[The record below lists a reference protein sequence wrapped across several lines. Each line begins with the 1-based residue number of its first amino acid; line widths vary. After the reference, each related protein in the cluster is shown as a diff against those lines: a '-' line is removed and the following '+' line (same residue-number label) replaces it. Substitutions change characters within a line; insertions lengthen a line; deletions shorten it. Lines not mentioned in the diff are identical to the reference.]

1 MLDATKT
8 NGRTLSMYN
17 TDAMGVRIG
26 ELRKARGM
34 TQQAL
39 AEALGISGQAVSK
52 WESGLGYPD
61 ITLLPAI
68 AETLGVSIEVLF
80 GKEPDYPI
88 VPVPAEPQT
97 DSAPQEETVP
107 PAEAERA
114 ASGTGPSAE
123 AFSAESIDAALEA
136 TLLEAEEAMRSVRE
150 REKDAAR
157 FGTDTQ
163 TEEAEAGE
171 ADARTDRGD
180 ALHEEDAP
188 FDVRIEATL
197 QAVQEALQSIPDD
210 ALRSIPNTVKSAL
223 NEARQAVR
231 SAKAEAEQAAGGNQ
245 SASGAAAG
253 TQDEPNYIFGAGE
266 SVPGIRSL
274 YVKTQGGA
282 DINIYKSE
290 DGVCRWEA
298 AGSQEFAD
306 KVSVTADGDR
316 LQVITPTRAEM
327 AAQAKR
333 WNLFGIP
340 FSAGMKVRQTNRV
353 DIWLGAAEGE
363 SIELNVLGTGDIH
376 CQPSFTSARLT
387 IQGSGD
393 IDCSGAENLTA
404 SIAGSGDINFDRAD
418 SADLRI
424 AGSGDIN
431 AREITQSLKAAIA
444 GHGDINVRQGCLK
457 SLNASIAGSG
467 DLKLDQIEADEVK
480 IKVLGSGDVVIA
492 GGSVRQLTASVSG
505 SGDISMPG
513 VTAKNA
519 FITLHGTAEMTIGA
533 ILEPCR
539 LQKDKMATLRILN
552 DK

>member
-1 MLDATKT
+1 
-8 NGRTLSMYN
+8 MYN

-88 VPVPAEPQT
+88 VPVPAEPQP
-97 DSAPQEETVP
+97 DSASQEEPVP
-107 PAEAERA
+107 PAEDNRA

-150 REKDAAR
+150 REMAAEC
-157 FGTDTQ
+157 FEPDTQ
-163 TEEAEAGE
+163 TEEAKARE
-171 ADARTDRGD
+171 ADARTDGGD
-180 ALHEEDAP
+180 APCEDDAP

-223 NEARQAVR
+223 TEARQAVR
-231 SAKAEAEQAAGGNQ
+231 SAKAEAEQAVGGIPH
-245 SASGAAAG
+245 ASGAASG
-253 TQDEPNYIFGAGE
+253 TRDEPEYNHVFGAGE

-274 YVKTQGGA
+274 YVRTQGGA
-282 DINIYKSE
+282 DVNIYKSE

-298 AGSQEFAD
+298 TGSQEFAD

-316 LQVITPTRAEM
+316 LKVITPTRAEM

-333 WNLFGIP
+333 WNLFSIP

-363 SIELNVLGTGDIH
+363 TVELNVLGAGDIH
-376 CQPSFTSARLT
+376 CQHSFASARLT

-393 IDCSGAENLTA
+393 IDYSGADNLTA

-492 GGSVRQLTASVSG
+492 GGSVQQLTASVSG
-505 SGDISMPG
+505 AGDISMPG

-519 FITLHGTAEMTIGA
+519 FITLHGTTEMTIGS